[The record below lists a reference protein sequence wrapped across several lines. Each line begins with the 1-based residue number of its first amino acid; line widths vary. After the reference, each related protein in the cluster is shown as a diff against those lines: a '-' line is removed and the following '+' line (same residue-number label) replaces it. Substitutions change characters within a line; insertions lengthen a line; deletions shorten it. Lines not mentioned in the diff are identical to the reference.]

1 MSTLILARRTVLAL
15 MLSCF
20 AAAAFSQAAFAQAQ
34 PKPAFEPEV
43 GQAGKDVVWVP
54 TAQAL
59 VDRMLDMAKLTAKD
73 IHYDL
78 GSGDGRTV
86 ITAARRGA
94 TAYGIEY
101 NPDMV
106 QLSRSNAAKEKL
118 AGKVTF
124 IHGDIFETDFSTA
137 TVITLFLLPDLNV
150 KLRPKILDM
159 KPGTRIASNS
169 FTMGD
174 WKSDETQTASK
185 DCTSYCTA
193 YLWIVPA
200 KVAGN
205 WTSGKDE
212 IKFAQEYQMVHGSV
226 GTSGKLAPVLNGRL
240 RGDELSFTAG
250 EGRYTGKV
258 SGDRMEGT
266 VTAGGKTSPW
276 VAVRGK

>member
-1 MSTLILARRTVLAL
+1 MSTLIHARRTVLAL

-20 AAAAFSQAAFAQAQ
+20 AAAAFAQAQ
-34 PKPAFEPEV
+34 AKPAFEPEV
-43 GQAGKDVVWVP
+43 GQSGKDVVWVP

-59 VDRMLDMAKLTAKD
+59 VDLMLDMAKLTAQD
-73 IHYDL
+73 IHFDL

-86 ITAARRGA
+86 ITAGKRGA
-94 TAYGIEY
+94 TATGVEY

-106 QLSRSNAAKEKL
+106 ELSRRNAAKEKT

-124 IHGDIFETDFSTA
+124 IHGDIFETDFSKA

-159 KPGTRIASNS
+159 KPGTRVVSNS

-174 WKSDETQTASK
+174 WKSDESQTTSK

-205 WTSGKDE
+205 WTSGKEE

-226 GTSGKLAPVLNGRL
+226 GVGGKLAPVLNGRL
-240 RGDELSFTAG
+240 RGDEISFTAG
-250 EGRYTGKV
+250 DARYAGKA
-258 SGDRMEGT
+258 SGDRIEGA
-266 VTAGGKTSPW
+266 VTSGGKSAPW
-276 VAVRGK
+276 VATRAK

>member
-1 MSTLILARRTVLAL
+1 MSSLIHARRTVLAL
-15 MLSCF
+15 ILSCF
-20 AAAAFSQAAFAQAQ
+20 AAAAFAQAQ

-86 ITAARRGA
+86 ITAAKRGA

-106 QLSRSNAAKEKL
+106 ELSRRNAAKEKFS
-118 AGKVTF
+118 GKVTF
-124 IHGDIFETDFSTA
+124 IHGDIFETDFSKA
-137 TVITLFLLPDLNV
+137 TVITLFLLPELNV

-159 KPGTRIASNS
+159 KPGTRVASNS

-174 WKSDETQTASK
+174 WKSDETQTANK
-185 DCTSYCTA
+185 DCSSYCTA

-200 KVAGN
+200 KVAGT
-205 WTSGKDE
+205 WTSGRDE

-226 GTSGKLAPVLNGRL
+226 GSGGKLAPVLNGRL
-240 RGDELSFTAG
+240 RGEDISFTAG
-250 EGRYTGKV
+250 DGRYAGKV
-258 SGDRMEGT
+258 SGDRIEGT

-276 VAVRGK
+276 VAVRNK

>member
-1 MSTLILARRTVLAL
+1 MFTLIHARRSVLAL

-20 AAAAFSQAAFAQAQ
+20 AAAAFAQAQ
-34 PKPAFEPEV
+34 PKSAFEPEV

-59 VDRMLDMAKLTAKD
+59 VDRMLDMVKLTPKD

-94 TAYGIEY
+94 TAYGVEY

-106 QLSRSNAAKEKL
+106 DLSRRNAAKEKL
-118 AGKVTF
+118 AGKATF
-124 IHGDIFETDFSTA
+124 IHGDIFETDFSSA

-174 WKSDETQTASK
+174 WKSDESQTASK

-200 KVAGN
+200 KVEGIWKAGR
-205 WTSGKDE
+205 E
-212 IKFAQEYQMVHGSV
+212 EFKFAQEYQMVHGSV
-226 GTSGKLAPVLNGRL
+226 GNSGKLAPVLNGRL
-240 RGDELSFTAG
+240 RGDEISFTAG
-250 EGRYTGKV
+250 DGRYAGKV
-258 SGDRMEGT
+258 SGDRIEGT
-266 VTAGGKTSPW
+266 VTSAGKTSPW
-276 VAVRGK
+276 VATRAK